1 MYMEDSRIKVFL
13 AVYAVG
19 SFTKAAENLGISQ
32 PAVSQNVAEL
42 ERMLGT
48 SLFVRSG
55 GRVSVTPAGELFRNF
70 ASRVEDAYR
79 DIRTVFMTPVPDGT
93 ACRIYA
99 DAVAREYLFPE
110 ISRILGVICPSL
122 GIGLAATQQG
132 ADICILSAPVRHAGG
147 ISFTFHVCPSSH
159 PLSPVL
165 VSIIRNMLETR

>member
-1 MYMEDSRIKVFL
+1 MEDFRIRVFM
-13 AVYAVG
+13 AVYEAG
-19 SFTKAAENLGISQ
+19 SFTKAAAGLGISQ

-55 GRVSVTPAGELFRNF
+55 GRVSVTPAGELFRSF

-93 ACRIYA
+93 ACKIYA

-132 ADICILSAPVRHAGG
+132 ADISILSAPVRHPDGVT
-147 ISFTFHVCPSSH
+147 FTFHVCPSSH

>member
-19 SFTKAAENLGISQ
+19 SFTKADENLGISQ

-55 GRVSVTPAGELFRNF
+55 GRVSVTPAGELFRSF

-132 ADICILSAPVRHAGG
+132 ADISILSAPVRHPDGVT
-147 ISFTFHVCPSSH
+147 FTFHVCPSFH
-159 PLSPVL
+159 PLAPVL